1 MRTRPLNSGLQC
13 GAQSHSFRRCSVR
26 CRAAFYVMTGVAL
39 IAVAVCWAFMP
50 ETKFTGSK
58 PEGVRAADRMRPA
71 SCLRCGKRRLIE
83 LMNEKDRT
91 RNLHSTFARGH
102 IEAQF

>member
-1 MRTRPLNSGLQC
+1 
-13 GAQSHSFRRCSVR
+13 
-26 CRAAFYVMTGVAL
+26 MTGVAL

-58 PEGVRAADRMRPA
+58 PEGVRAANRMRPA
-71 SCLRCGKRRLIE
+71 SCLRCGKRTVDRT